1 MGDNGL
7 GLAAGKYF
15 FKNKVQEKYE
25 KKGKEK
31 KRVSRLKNTFFFIIA
46 AMLLFVLGI
55 NETWGELIKML
66 YIIYP

>member
-31 KRVSRLKNTFFFIIA
+31 KRVSRLKNTFFFYNRSNVIIRT
-46 AMLLFVLGI
+46 G
-55 NETWGELIKML
+55 NK
-66 YIIYP
+66 